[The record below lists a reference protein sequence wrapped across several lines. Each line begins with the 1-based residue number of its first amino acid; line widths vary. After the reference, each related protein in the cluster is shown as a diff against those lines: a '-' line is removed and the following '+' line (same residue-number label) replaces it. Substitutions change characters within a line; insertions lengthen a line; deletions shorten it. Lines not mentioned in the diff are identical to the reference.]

1 MEFETTCRPDCVEIA
16 LIERG
21 IMRRRRELVRDDWA
35 SVPEP
40 LSAVVKKLRA
50 LADSEQATWN
60 GSRLSILN
68 AVAADFQS
76 TLAAIL
82 KLPPIAPLIL
92 DISFRGHIG
101 DPAGCIDVDWKD
113 TQYRPV
119 SPRREGLA
127 VSWGGETWRLA
138 GPLFRL
144 IEAIDAFN
152 RNPGTDIPVRVACW
166 DEVKKA
172 LAQVDPNAAGADE
185 YTKNLTVFQAGSFAL
200 DVSEGRGGIDFKP
213 VLMSRAVARS
223 LEDNA
228 PTEDQDDGAAGNQ
241 NPFEELIDEKTGT
254 LLVSE
259 DQRAFLR
266 RFDQSD
272 HETSLAYTLRRNTY
286 LLLDPE
292 LRRALDVVK
301 RMRSASDEQKREFV
315 KNPRPT
321 IARELGIEGGGA
333 LVTALFVETKQY
345 SDRVIGLGLWE
356 KPVLPWLRKV
366 SVEWLPEKFPARVS
380 VNGRQVEVSRQEAN
394 ALKDAVDAAE
404 LTDHA
409 EIVFQST
416 PIGIDTARDIL
427 KQIDASVGSTDQP
440 PVGPVDE
447 PDRAAEEPTQTATPQ
462 GEPGQFVVKI
472 KTNYEGVDY
481 EILRRPRH
489 GRISIEVPSA
499 RMGRSVFKRHQHEGF
514 RWLVEA
520 WLAGWPGV
528 LLADDMGLGKTFQA
542 LAFLAWCMENRQ
554 GAPSRGQRADAGPIL
569 IVAPTAL
576 LDNWIEE
583 AEKHLAP
590 DALGDIAKVFG
601 SGLRQFKNDQSES
614 GSEEPLDTGKLKEC
628 DWILTTYETLAD
640 NHTSFAKIAYSI
652 AIFDEMQKIK
662 DPGTLNT
669 LASKAMNVDF
679 VVGLTGT
686 PVENRIED
694 LWSIIDRVFPGYLG
708 DLKTFSKSY
717 ENADQEKYRSLS
729 DRLSQKIDG
738 APALMLRRLKEEVLE
753 GLPKKV
759 ERKYRTTMPSPQAE
773 AYQRVVT
780 NALSGNAAGRGRG
793 EMLKVIQDL
802 RSISLY
808 PDDPWR
814 YDLSSKHGCEAWIE
828 RSARLG
834 KTIEI
839 LRDVDRRGEKALVFV
854 EHRYM
859 QERLAEAVTTMF
871 DLDEPP
877 FVINGA
883 MPGTRRQKLVNQF
896 QTKRNRFDL
905 MILSPKAAGVGL
917 TITAANHVV
926 HLSRWWN
933 PAVEDQCNDRA
944 YRIGQTKDVTIHIPI
959 TVHPEWGDKT
969 FDVTLDQLLG
979 RKRTLSR
986 KLLAPPVSEEDLS
999 SVYEATFDVK
1009 VAV

>member
-1 MEFETTCRPDCVEIA
+1 MEFETTCRPDRVEIA

-21 IMRRRRELVRDDWA
+21 FMRRPRELDRDDWK

-40 LSAVVKKLRA
+40 LSGVVKKLRA

-60 GSRLSILN
+60 GSRLLVLN
-68 AVAADFQS
+68 VVAADFQS

-82 KLPPIAPLIL
+82 KLPPIAPVIL

-101 DPAGCIDVDWKD
+101 DPNGHIDVEWKD
-113 TQYRPV
+113 TQYRSINPE
-119 SPRREGLA
+119 REGLA

-144 IEAIDAFN
+144 VEAIDAFN
-152 RNPGTDIPVRVACW
+152 RNPGADIPGRVARW
-166 DEVKKA
+166 DEVRNT
-172 LAQVDPNAAGADE
+172 LAQVDPKAAGADE

-200 DVSEGRGGIDFKP
+200 DVSEGRSGIDFKP

-228 PTEDQDDGAAGNQ
+228 PAEEPDDGATGNQ
-241 NPFEELIDEKTGT
+241 NPFDELVDEKTGT
-254 LLVSE
+254 LLVNE
-259 DQRAFLR
+259 DQRAFLKQ
-266 RFDQSD
+266 FDQSD
-272 HETSLAYTLRRNTY
+272 SETSVAYLLRRNTY

-292 LRRALDVVK
+292 LRRALNVVK
-301 RMRSASDEQKREFV
+301 RMRSVSDAQKREFV

-321 IARELGIEGGGA
+321 ISRELGLEGGGA

-356 KPVLPWLRKV
+356 KPNLPWLRKV
-366 SVEWLPEKFPARVS
+366 SFEWLPEKFPARVS
-380 VNGRQVEVSRQEAN
+380 VNGRQVEVSRPEAE

-404 LTDHA
+404 KTNDA
-409 EIVFQST
+409 EVVFQSA
-416 PIGIDTARDIL
+416 PIGIDSARDIL
-427 KQIDASVGSTDQP
+427 KQIDTSVGSSDQP
-440 PVGPVDE
+440 AVGPGANKPSE
-447 PDRAAEEPTQTATPQ
+447 GSEEGATPEEER
-462 GEPGQFVVKI
+462 GRFVVKI

-481 EILRRPRH
+481 EILRRPRRR
-489 GRISIEVPSA
+489 RIALELPSA
-499 RMGRSVFKRHQHEGF
+499 RMGRSVFKPHQNEGF

-542 LAFLAWCMENRQ
+542 LAFLAWYMENRQ
-554 GAPSRGQRADAGPIL
+554 KASNRSRETDAGPVL

-583 AEKHLAP
+583 AEKHLAS

-601 SGLRQFKNDQSES
+601 AGLRQFKNEHSQSA
-614 GSEEPLDTGKLKEC
+614 SEEPLETGKLKEY

-694 LWSIIDRVFPGYLG
+694 LWSIMDRIFPGYLG
-708 DLKTFSKSY
+708 DLKTFSKSH
-717 ENADQEKYRSLS
+717 ETADQAKYRELS
-729 DRLSQKIDG
+729 DKLSQKIDG

-753 GLPKKV
+753 GLPKKL
-759 ERKYRTTMPSPQAE
+759 EKKYRTIMPSPQAE

-780 NALSGNAAGRGRG
+780 GALSGDAGGRGRG
-793 EMLKVIQDL
+793 EMLKVIQNL

-814 YDLSSKHGCEAWIE
+814 YDLSTKHGCESWIE

-871 DLDEPP
+871 GLDEPP

-896 QTKRNRFDL
+896 QAKRNRFDL
-905 MILSPKAAGVGL
+905 MILSPKAAGIGL
-917 TITAANHVV
+917 TITAASHVI

-933 PAVEDQCNDRA
+933 PAVEDQCNDRV
-944 YRIGQTKDVTIHIPI
+944 YRIGQTKEVTIHIPI
-959 TVHPEWGDKT
+959 TVHPEWGDRT

-1009 VAV
+1009 VAA